1 MKEIKKIWMLVLLLV
16 APAMAIASEGGPQ
29 LDRAP
34 ASLADKAS
42 LQRGAQFF
50 AANCLA
56 CHNAA
61 YMRYNRLK
69 DIGMSEDDIKKMLP
83 EGSKLGSTMKGMMD
97 AESAKAAFGVA
108 PPDLSVVARSR
119 GTDWLYTYLRSFYV
133 DATRPSG
140 VNNLVFPGVA
150 MPNILGPLQGEQAL
164 HVEKHE
170 GGHEVKTL
178 KLTAPG
184 SMSTAEY
191 NATVGDLVNYL
202 DFMSEPAKLVRY
214 KLGYIVLAFLFVLLI
229 LTYLLKKEFWKNIH

>member
-1 MKEIKKIWMLVLLLV
+1 MKVIKKLWMAVLLMA
-16 APAMAIASEGGPQ
+16 APLIAFASTATVH
-29 LDRAP
+29 LDHAP
-34 ASLADKAS
+34 GSLSDKAS

-50 AANCLA
+50 IANCLA

-69 DIGMSEDDIKKMLP
+69 GVGMNEDDIKKLLP
-83 EGSKLGSTMKGMMD
+83 EGIKLGSTMKGMMD

-133 DATRPSG
+133 DAARPSG

-150 MPNILGPLQGEQAL
+150 MPNILGPMQGEQAL
-164 HVEKHE
+164 VVEKEGNHE
-170 GGHEVKTL
+170 ATML
-178 KLTAPG
+178 KLTSPG
-184 SMSTAEY
+184 SMSTKEFD
-191 NATVGDLVNYL
+191 ATVGDLVNYL

-214 KLGYIVLAFLFVLLI
+214 KLGYIVLAFLFVLFI
-229 LTYLLKKEFWKNIH
+229 LTYLLKKEFWKDIH